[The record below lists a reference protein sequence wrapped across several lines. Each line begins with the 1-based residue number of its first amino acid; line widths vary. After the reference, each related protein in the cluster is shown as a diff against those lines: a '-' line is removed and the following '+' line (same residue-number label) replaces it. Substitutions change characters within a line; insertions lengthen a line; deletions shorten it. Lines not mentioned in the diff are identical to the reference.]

1 MEKQSSTQTTTKQ
14 SAKEEAPRTNLPK
27 LGGNVTITPVGE
39 LPNNM
44 AIMIWGPGG
53 VGKTTLA
60 CTAPGQKLL
69 LNFDPR
75 GPASV
80 AYRDDV
86 AVGDYSTHGSSIVE
100 EFKRSDPFNLSSVI
114 GSFDSLIVDSL
125 TTIGD
130 LTVARGIE
138 LTKGATIERPS
149 PGAYGA
155 RNALILQLVTN
166 VLKLAEK
173 HSKHVIFIAH
183 EGSPERN
190 DENQIVSIPMY
201 LGGQLPT
208 QTSVRFSEVWAM
220 YELGSGKTIAI
231 RACRSRGPIKT
242 RMFQTTS
249 TPEFAWKYNPE
260 TDEGMKIADW
270 HEAWLKG
277 GKKKLALP
285 K

>member
-1 MEKQSSTQTTTKQ
+1 
-14 SAKEEAPRTNLPK
+14 
-27 LGGNVTITPVGE
+27 
-39 LPNNM
+39 M
-44 AIMIWGPGG
+44 AILLWGPGG
-53 VGKTTLA
+53 LGKTTLA
-60 CTAPGQKLL
+60 CTAPGEKLL
-69 LNFDPR
+69 INFDPR

-80 AYRDDV
+80 AYRNDV
-86 AVGDYSTHGSSIVE
+86 GVLDYSTQGSSIVE
-100 EFKRSDPFNLSSVI
+100 EFKRSDPFSLSQVLDFYDTI
-114 GSFDSLIVDSL
+114 IVDSL

-130 LTVARGIE
+130 VAVARGIE

-166 VLKLAEK
+166 MLKLAEK
-173 HSKHVIFIAH
+173 RGKHIIFIAH
-183 EGSPERN
+183 EAAPEKN
-190 DENQIVSIPMY
+190 DENQIVSITMY

-242 RMFQTTS
+242 RMFSTTS
-249 TPEFAWKYNPE
+249 TPEFSWKYDPE
-260 TDEGMKIADW
+260 TDSGMKIADW

-277 GKKKLALP
+277 GKKKLSLP

>member
-1 MEKQSSTQTTTKQ
+1 MPRLYGGV
-14 SAKEEAPRTNLPK
+14 AP
-27 LGGNVTITPVGE
+27 TPAGD

-44 AIMIWGPGG
+44 AILLWGPGG
-53 VGKTTLA
+53 IGKTTLA
-60 CTAPGQKLL
+60 CTAPGEKLL
-69 LNFDPR
+69 INFDPR

-86 AVGDYSTHGSSIVE
+86 MVLDYSTQTTSIVE
-100 EFKRSDPFNLSSVI
+100 EFKRSDPFNVSAVLDR
-114 GSFDSLIVDSL
+114 FDTVIVDSA

-138 LTKGATIERPS
+138 ITKGATVERPS

-166 VLKLAEK
+166 LLKLCEK
-173 HSKHVIFIAH
+173 KGKHLIIICH
-183 EGSPERN
+183 EAAPEKN
-190 DENQIVSIPMY
+190 EDGQVVSITMY

-220 YELGSGKTIAI
+220 YELAAGKTIAI
-231 RACRSRGPIKT
+231 RPCRSRGPIKT
-242 RMFQTTS
+242 RMFSTTS
-249 TPEFAWKYNPE
+249 TPEFQWVYNPE
-260 TDEGMKIADW
+260 ADTGMKLADW

-277 GKKKLALP
+277 GKKKLPLP
-285 K
+285 KPTTTATK